1 MATKELYKIGDLV
14 KLKSGGPQL
23 TVDSLNYI
31 DIPGTKNKVYT
42 GFVLCKWFDEEVEL
56 CEDEFHQDSLIKVLT
71 SK

>member
-1 MATKELYKIGDLV
+1 MVVKELYKIGDLV

-23 TVDSLNYI
+23 TVDSLTYL

-42 GFVLCKWFDEEVEL
+42 GFVLCKWFDDEDEL
-56 CEDEFHQDSLIKVLT
+56 FEDEFHQDSLIKVLT